1 MGFLND
7 YTFAFLIA
15 MVVTIIMT
23 PFMKKL
29 AFRFN
34 VVDRP
39 NEDRKI
45 HQKVMPYLGGVAIA
59 IGFFAGYLFLYPK
72 LQFMPAFII
81 GVLLILITG
90 IVDDKYSLSPKYKLL
105 IQIIAA
111 VIVVSS
117 GITVNFIR
125 VPYLGQ
131 IDFGFWAYPLT
142 ILWIVGITNAIN
154 LIDGL
159 DGLAAGV
166 SSIALG
172 ATLIMGII
180 NGQAVAI
187 GLCVILLGGTIG
199 FLFFNIHPA
208 KIFMGDAGSMF
219 IGYTLA
225 VISILGLFK
234 SLTFFSVVIPIIVL
248 AVPIFD
254 TSFAII
260 RRIAKGQKISTPDR
274 MHLHH
279 CLMRMGFSH
288 RTTVFIIYGISAIF
302 GIAAIIFSRSVLWG
316 SLIILVLAAIMIR
329 FTSELFGSIQK
340 KKPLVEAVKKIAVQ
354 GSKNRS

>member
-29 AFRFN
+29 AFKFN
-34 VVDRP
+34 VVDKP

-45 HQKVMPYLGGVAIA
+45 HQKVMPYLGGIAIA

-111 VIVVSS
+111 VIFVSS
-117 GITVNFIR
+117 GTTINFIQ
-125 VPYLGQ
+125 VPYFDQ
-131 IDFGFWAYPLT
+131 INFGWWGYPLT
-142 ILWIVGITNAIN
+142 VLWIVGITNAIN
-154 LIDGL
+154 FIDGL
-159 DGLAAGV
+159 DGLASGV
-166 SSIALG
+166 SSIAL
-172 ATLIMGII
+172 IVMIVMGIL
-180 NGQAVAI
+180 NGQATAI
-187 GLCVILLGGTIG
+187 ALSVILLGGTIG

-208 KIFMGDAGSMF
+208 KIFMGDAGSTF
-219 IGYTLA
+219 IGFTMA

-234 SLTFFSVVIPIIVL
+234 SLTFFSIIIPIIVL

-254 TSFAII
+254 TSFAIV
-260 RRIAKGQKISTPDR
+260 RRIAKGQKISSPDKQ
-274 MHLHH
+274 HLHH

-316 SLIILVLAAIMIR
+316 SLIILILATFMIR
-329 FTSELFGSIQK
+329 FTVELFGSLQK

-354 GSKNRS
+354 ESKTKG